1 MDLFSWDDFFGVV
14 ESIEDSLMDVFDN
27 TFELNG
33 VAFIT
38 EVSATLVP
46 DIGGEK
52 GAVGGQYLIGKET
65 QEFYDLYEDME
76 DLVVKPFS

>member
-1 MDLFSWDDFFGVV
+1 
-14 ESIEDSLMDVFDN
+14 MDVFDN

-46 DIGGEK
+46 GVGGEK
-52 GAVGGQYLIGKET
+52 GAVGGQYLIGKKT

-76 DLVVKPFS
+76 NLVV

>member
-33 VAFIT
+33 VAFIK
-38 EVSATLVP
+38 EVSENLVTG
-46 DIGGEK
+46 IGGEK
-52 GAVGGQYLIGKET
+52 GAVSGQYPIGMKT

-76 DLVVKPFS
+76 NLVV

>member
-1 MDLFSWDDFFGVV
+1 LADIFDD
-14 ESIEDSLMDVFDN
+14 

-38 EVSATLVP
+38 EVSATLVSG
-46 DIGGEK
+46 IGGKK
-52 GAVGGQYLIGKET
+52 GGIGGQYLIGKET

-76 DLVVKPFS
+76 NLVVKLFSQSVLEIGECGFTG

>member
-1 MDLFSWDDFFGVV
+1 
-14 ESIEDSLMDVFDN
+14 MDVFDN

-33 VAFIT
+33 VALIT

-46 DIGGEK
+46 GIGGEK
-52 GAVGGQYLIGKET
+52 GAVGCQYLIGKKT

-76 DLVVKPFS
+76 NLVV